1 MKIRVTQ
8 TVFTMC
14 RSPLMKAKHSSV
26 SELKGSI
33 PLVIRLMKKSK
44 KIFHLKIF
52 KQFNLI
58 QMRIIWH
65 TAAYHPGGKWAT
77 GDLVL

>member
-58 QMRIIWH
+58 QMRIIWQPIARH
-65 TAAYHPGGKWAT
+65 RRVKWGT
-77 GDLVL
+77 GNLVL